1 MKTSVG
7 IAALCAF
14 AVLTSPSTA
23 ADFKKGALITIPAT
37 FELKASPS
45 AVWTAVTTWV
55 GFGALT
61 GFQPTGPEKSF
72 SKIGDSVP
80 AKVWDDRGT
89 LVVTGFSP
97 QKEVRVTWEPGN
109 ASYLCAKRVV
119 LTPSAG
125 GTKLEYWDRYTDD
138 QPNADETARKVA
150 ADTQQHIA
158 AFRKMV
164 EK

>member
-1 MKTSVG
+1 M
-7 IAALCAF
+7 
-14 AVLTSPSTA
+14 
-23 ADFKKGALITIPAT
+23 
-37 FELKASPS
+37 
-45 AVWTAVTTWV
+45 
-55 GFGALT
+55 
-61 GFQPTGPEKSF
+61 
-72 SKIGDSVP
+72 
-80 AKVWDDRGT
+80 
-89 LVVTGFSP
+89 
-97 QKEVRVTWEPGN
+97 TWEPGN

-164 EK
+164 EKQ

>member
-1 MKTSVG
+1 MKRSVG
-7 IAALCAF
+7 IPALFAF
-14 AVLTSPSTA
+14 TVLSGSLVA
-23 ADFKKGALITIPAT
+23 ADFKKGALITIPAN
-37 FELKASPS
+37 FQLKAPPS
-45 AVWTAVTTWV
+45 AVWTALTSWE

-61 GFQPTGPEKSF
+61 GFQPAGPEKSF
-72 SKIGDSVP
+72 TKVGDSVS